1 MDDDDVGICY
11 VFFEECY
18 VVVAVVVVFVMI
30 FSYGGK
36 LLLVLIFW
44 VKCTKILVPNLLCF
58 LSFNKILALLTLM
71 DEKML

>member
-11 VFFEECY
+11 VVFEECY
-18 VVVAVVVVFVMI
+18 VAAVVVVFVMI

-44 VKCTKILVPNLLCF
+44 VKCTKILVPKFAVFSF
-58 LSFNKILALLTLM
+58 LQQILALLTLM
-71 DEKML
+71 DEKMM